1 MIALLIVILCTTS
14 FSLIVRRSQL
24 KGEDQLAVM
33 GLNYVAASVFAFV
46 TASAG
51 PQSLYTWLVGV
62 IGGCIYVTTYLL
74 YIHSLELKGVAIANA
89 ITRLSV
95 LIPVLGSIFIFGEQ
109 PHSVEIVG
117 AVLAIAAIALLSL
130 ERSFNG
136 ERLTR
141 RQIPLL
147 LALFVMN
154 GFCLFIN
161 KWFQATGEAT
171 ERPAFLGVLYGIAAV
186 ASFLAWATGNRR
198 LGWREIYSG
207 VPLGLI
213 NFGAGFMLIKAL
225 DSLPG
230 TIVFPISA
238 AMGLVLTASLAAW
251 LWQEIPGRMGRAGLA
266 VAVLAVILI
275 NL

>member
-1 MIALLIVILCTTS
+1 MIALLIVILCTTC

-24 KGEDQLAVM
+24 QGEDQLAVM
-33 GLNYVAASVFAFV
+33 GLNYATASVTAFGI
-46 TASAG
+46 AG
-51 PQSLYTWLVGV
+51 ALPQSTHTWLLGV
-62 IGGCIYVTTYLL
+62 LGGFIFVTTYLL

-109 PHSVEIVG
+109 PHSAEIVG

-130 ERSFNG
+130 ERGFNG

-161 KWFQATGEAT
+161 KWFQETGDAA

-186 ASFLAWATGNRR
+186 ASFLAWATGNRY

-213 NFGAGFMLIKAL
+213 NYGAGFMLIKAL

-251 LWQEIPGRMGRAGLA
+251 LWQEIPGRLGRAGLA